1 MLSSRALSVSPA
13 LVALVAA
20 CSGSTASVPST
31 TADPDA
37 SVAPTADAGPPV
49 VDDGDAGA
57 AAAPD
62 SGMTAP
68 PSREA
73 GASGDGAPTRAPC
86 TASLGSGLSTAHARL
101 DGYVVAVI
109 APRQG
114 KQCNGDA
121 SHVHVQ
127 VLVGKAVY
135 DVAVNVDGNMT
146 ERDEALVGGPW
157 AEGWHT
163 TDSLDYPT
171 ALGAHS
177 SDFKL
182 TGASVLATEIEKQL
196 AAANHVS
203 VFCTGYATSGCHL
216 VHRKRNGQDGALV
229 IDPLAPVARW
239 LLFDFSTDTF

>member
-13 LVALVAA
+13 LVALVAG
-20 CSGSTASVPST
+20 CSGGAVSVPFT

-37 SVAPTADAGPPV
+37 SVAPAADADLSV
-49 VDDGDAGA
+49 VDDGDAGVTA
-57 AAAPD
+57 SHD
-62 SGMTAP
+62 SGVTAP
-68 PSREA
+68 TAREA
-73 GASGDGAPTRAPC
+73 GAGGDGAPTRSAC
-86 TASLGSGLSTAHARL
+86 SASLGSGLSTAHARL

-109 APRQG
+109 APGQG

-146 ERDEALVGGPW
+146 ERDEAPVGGSW

-163 TDSLDYPT
+163 TASLDYPT

-177 SDFKL
+177 SDFNL
-182 TGASVLATEIEKQL
+182 TGATELATEIEKQL
-196 AAANHVS
+196 ATANHVS

-229 IDPLAPVARW
+229 IDPLASVARW
-239 LLFDFSTDTF
+239 LLFDFSNDSF